1 VVDYIFNNVNDNVDV
16 SVGSLNGAQNEV
28 MHDAADLGLLDV
40 AIICRAL
47 QMGTIA
53 R

>member
-1 VVDYIFNNVNDNVDV
+1 VNDNVDV

-40 AIICRAL
+40 AIIV
-47 QMGTIA
+47 GIA
-53 R
+53 DGNNRKVI